1 MLNLRDYL
9 RFNTT
14 LIFIDKFGSYPK
26 YPLKR
31 KHDKRSWN
39 NVKRVKTM
47 SNLTGKTVNFCKSP
61 PPEKIHYLLKNTNKN
76 KDLKHQFFNE
86 IYDFCRVLYN
96 FCDVLGN
103 LLKL

>member
-1 MLNLRDYL
+1 MSKESKQCQ
-9 RFNTT
+9 T
-14 LIFIDKFGSYPK
+14 LQEKQLI
-26 YPLKR
+26 
-31 KHDKRSWN
+31 
-39 NVKRVKTM
+39 
-47 SNLTGKTVNFCKSP
+47 FCKSP

>member
-1 MLNLRDYL
+1 MSKESKQCQTLQEKH
-9 RFNTT
+9 
-14 LIFIDKFGSYPK
+14 LIFF
-26 YPLKR
+26 
-31 KHDKRSWN
+31 
-39 NVKRVKTM
+39 
-47 SNLTGKTVNFCKSP
+47 KSPPP